1 MLDRFDDTERVA
13 AGASELL
20 LDFGAYL
27 TGGKRPSRVLLGL
40 FWLLT
45 VAGALALW
53 RWFVWLFDHLPFW
66 AVLAGG
72 SWLLV
77 AIGTIGL
84 SASAVAHSGEEDTTC
99 R

>member
-45 VAGALALW
+45 VGGALAVLLGVLW
-53 RWFVWLFDHLPFW
+53 L
-66 AVLAGG
+66 
-72 SWLLV
+72 
-77 AIGTIGL
+77 
-84 SASAVAHSGEEDTTC
+84 
-99 R
+99 